1 MPINVLQLGL
11 WGILLFIFG
20 KKIWMFLATEITYNL
35 DEGTSTSKSKMAF
48 MNDVRGGK
56 VSNKQ
61 KNQYFRERWR
71 KTSGTNL

>member
-1 MPINVLQLGL
+1 MYCSLACGAFYY
-11 WGILLFIFG
+11 LFLV

-35 DEGTSTSKSKMAF
+35 DEGTSTSKFKMAF
-48 MNDVRGGK
+48 MNDVRGGR

-71 KTSGTNL
+71 KTSSTIL

>member
-1 MPINVLQLGL
+1 
-11 WGILLFIFG
+11 
-20 KKIWMFLATEITYNL
+20 MFLATEITYNL

-71 KTSGTNL
+71 KTIAALIYKMVGMVVSKLPFSLPVQSTYPH